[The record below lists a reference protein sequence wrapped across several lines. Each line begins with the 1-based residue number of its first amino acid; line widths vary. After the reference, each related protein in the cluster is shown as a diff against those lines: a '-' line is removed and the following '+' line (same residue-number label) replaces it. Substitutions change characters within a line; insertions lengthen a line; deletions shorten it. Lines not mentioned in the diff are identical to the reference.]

1 MFYTFLP
8 FRATLDRGRS
18 AVFNTAQRKGGTMAA
33 RVGEKAPEFK
43 LDGVL
48 QGQFKSVSLS
58 DYKGK
63 WLVAFFY
70 PLDFTFV

>member
-1 MFYTFLP
+1 M
-8 FRATLDRGRS
+8 S
-18 AVFNTAQRKGGTMAA
+18 V

-43 LDGVL
+43 LDGVVG
-48 QGQFKSVSLS
+48 GQFKAVSLS